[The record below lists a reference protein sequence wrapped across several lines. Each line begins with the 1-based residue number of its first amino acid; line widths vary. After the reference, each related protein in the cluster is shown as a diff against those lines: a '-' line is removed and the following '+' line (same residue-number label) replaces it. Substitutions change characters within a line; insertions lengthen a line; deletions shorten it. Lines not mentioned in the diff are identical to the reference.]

1 MKYFLVFALLL
12 AVPAHLLAQDHSV
25 TPIDGPV
32 VKLDSLKNRPDFTPQ
47 LYNPYA
53 STLMPLFEPLAIPR
67 FESKEQKAR
76 RINDKIRS
84 QVTQNIFR
92 FALPQIRNQV
102 YAPFLSGTPAGFV
115 RLSGSNPSI
124 LGREPGKYPYDNPYS
139 PENFPQTIRLEYDM
153 ATGTYKAVP
162 VKWDDYTKAYNY
174 RFNPGNVSNAPIPQV
189 NLTPGDQIIR
199 R

>member
-12 AVPAHLLAQDHSV
+12 TVSAHLMAQDQSA

-32 VKLDSLKNRPDFTPQ
+32 VKVDSLKNRPDFMPQ

-53 STLMPLFEPLAIPR
+53 STLTPLFEPLAIPK

-84 QVTQNIFR
+84 QVTANILH

-102 YAPFLSGTPAGFV
+102 YQPFLSGTPAGYV

-139 PENFPQTIRLEYDM
+139 PENFPQTVKLEYDM

-162 VKWDDYTKAYNY
+162 VKWDDYMKSQNF
-174 RFNPGNVSNAPIPQV
+174 RFNAGNINNAPIPQV

-199 R
+199 N